1 MTSKRFYAKLF
12 RQFVFLKL
20 QALQAVGR
28 SVVEKSLGC
37 SAYHKK
43 NEEYLGDLFWV
54 VKNIAIKDLTNEYI
68 VITVKDRFQSRQD
81 IKLERH
87 IIQMTDRGFASM
99 VRSRIRQHKEYLA
112 ETERL
117 GVLGQIKRLDQQ
129 IADCEQKREQ
139 LVELLE
145 KARIENTAKYELK
158 TKPINNSMS

>member
-37 SAYHKK
+37 SAYRKE

-68 VITVKDRFQSRQD
+68 VITVKDRFQGRQD
-81 IKLERH
+81 IKLERN
-87 IIQMTDRGFASM
+87 IIRMTDRAFASM
-99 VRSRIRQHKEYLA
+99 IRSRIRQHKEYLI
-112 ETERL
+112 ETDRL

-145 KARIENTAKYELK
+145 KAQIENTAKYELK
-158 TKPINNSMS
+158 AAPVNNSMS